1 MSLQTPRSQIL
12 TAFFDS
18 RSEAENAIDR
28 IIGEGIS
35 RDEIT
40 IVEGADPSGEKHHR
54 SFFEKLGDLFIP
66 HEDRQTYAEGL
77 RRGGYFVSV
86 PTNAANHERVRD
98 ILDDEGTVD
107 MAERE
112 EGWRL
117 EGWAGTEAEYNAPRV
132 SDPLEPTGLDRG
144 ERLDRSALFD
154 RAPSPGPSGTGRDGE
169 ATRFGRRDES
179 IVDTRTRSYVFDEFS
194 AADHVQRSEEEALGY
209 DSSTRADNSAELYD
223 RTDVEIDDQ
232 RRAEA
237 ERLRAGERD
246 R

>member
-1 MSLQTPRSQIL
+1 MSLHSSSSQIL

-28 IIGEGIS
+28 ILGEGIA

-40 IVEGADPSGEKHHR
+40 IVEGADASGEKHRR
-54 SFFEKLGDLFIP
+54 SFFEMLGDLFMP

-86 PTNAANHERVRD
+86 PTNADNHDRVRD

-117 EGWAGTEAEYNAPRV
+117 EGWVGTEAEYNALRV
-132 SDPLEPTGLDRG
+132 DDTPERASLDRP
-144 ERLDRSALFD
+144 EKLDRSALFQ
-154 RAPSPGPSGTGRDGE
+154 RAPSPGPSGT
-169 ATRFGRRDES
+169 ATKPRRGIS
-179 IVDTRTRSYVFDEFS
+179 P
-194 AADHVQRSEEEALGY
+194 G
-209 DSSTRADNSAELYD
+209 
-223 RTDVEIDDQ
+223 
-232 RRAEA
+232 
-237 ERLRAGERD
+237 
-246 R
+246 